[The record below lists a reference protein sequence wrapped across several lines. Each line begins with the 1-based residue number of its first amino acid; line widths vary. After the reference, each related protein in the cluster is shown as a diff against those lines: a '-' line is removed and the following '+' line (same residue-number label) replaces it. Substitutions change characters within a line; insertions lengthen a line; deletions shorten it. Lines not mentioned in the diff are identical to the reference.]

1 MKIISCI
8 VIFYILAII
17 SAKFCDGKKALYFSM
32 FFISLLLVS
41 YVVVMMFIMPEP
53 ESLL

>member
-1 MKIISCI
+1 MKIILGI

-17 SAKFCDGKKALYFSM
+17 SGKISDGKKVLYFSI
-32 FFISLLLVS
+32 FFISLLLVG